1 MFRRPDQPRFRQRLN
16 MVRSDDERVGLLRI
30 DGRLLKCPWRKST
43 MNSIP
48 LPGSHLIVKLY
59 VTRIHQILGHQG
71 YRVVL
76 SYLHKQGIYIAQGR
90 KLLKS
95 ISFNCMKC
103 RLFRR
108 RLLTQQMG
116 QLPKFR
122 FNTQFPPF
130 SSIALDYFGP
140 VKMKKTRN
148 VTIDALIILMTCTT
162 TRVVH
167 LEITETQ
174 STNDFLLAWR
184 RFDSKRCIHPT
195 HVFSDSAKPFF
206 GAQKPIREWISNWD
220 KTKIKSHLS
229 NQGTTFEFM
238 WQFNVPHASHMNG
251 VVESLIRSW
260 RKTLDSTCNY
270 HKFLTPNPSG
280 KR

>member
-1 MFRRPDQPRFRQRLN
+1 MFRRPDQRRLRQRLN
-16 MVRSDDERVGLLRI
+16 TVPSEDERVELLLI
-30 DGRLLKCPWRKST
+30 DGRLSKCSWREST
-43 MNSIP
+43 MNPIP
-48 LPGSHLIVKLY
+48 LPGSNLIVKLY
-59 VTRIHQILGHQG
+59 VTQIHQILGHQG

-76 SYLHKQGIYIAQGR
+76 SYLHEQGIYITLGR

-103 RLFRR
+103 RLFLR

-122 FNTQFPPF
+122 FNTHFPPF

-148 VTIDALIILMTCTT
+148 VTIDASIILITCTT
-162 TRVVH
+162 TQVVH

-184 RFDSKRCIHPT
+184 RFVSKRCVHPT
-195 HVFSDSAKPFF
+195 HVFSDSAKTFF
-206 GAQKPIREWISNWD
+206 GARKPIREWISNWD
-220 KTKIKSHLS
+220 KTKIKSLLA

-238 WQFNVPHASHMNG
+238 GNLMFHTQA
-251 VVESLIRSW
+251 
-260 RKTLDSTCNY
+260 T
-270 HKFLTPNPSG
+270 
-280 KR
+280 